1 MLSLL
6 AASTAGPLTA
16 GSAALI
22 ILEGVAAL
30 VAVWG
35 AVSAFKNRHQLG
47 KWWKGPGADVSA
59 IAAETIDVLK
69 ERISQLETDVA
80 DLRSQLQTK
89 DAQIVVL
96 TDLITKASTV
106 DQLKTEFEAHT
117 KAMLASH
124 AQLHIEIAELA
135 GTLKGTADTTANVLA
150 TAADSAAVVL
160 AAAADKAATA
170 LAVAAK
176 KAGQG
181 DAYDG

>member
-1 MLSLL
+1 MFSMIASS
-6 AASTAGPLTA
+6 AAGSLTA
-16 GSAALI
+16 GSATLI
-22 ILEGVAAL
+22 ILEGVAVL

-47 KWWKGPGADVSA
+47 KWWRGPGADVSA

-69 ERISQLETDVA
+69 ERISQLETAVA
-80 DLRSQLQTK
+80 GLRTQLQTK

-106 DQLKTEFEAHT
+106 DQLKTEFEVHT
-117 KAMLASH
+117 HAVLASH
-124 AQLHIEIAELA
+124 AQLHLEIAALA
-135 GTLKGTADTTANVLA
+135 STLKDTADTTATVLA

-160 AAAADKAATA
+160 ATAADKAAIA

-176 KAGQG
+176 KVGQG
-181 DAYDG
+181 DQYDG